1 MASQV
6 EEFGT
11 LIPFFAKIR
20 SKSHPNVQVMDRKGR
35 NMLLRFQV
43 ANHRSVL
50 DPVEFSMIAV
60 DEERSA
66 TRGFDLLS
74 DRVLTV
80 AGVYGPNA
88 SGKTNVLEALSW
100 LSDAVRHSLR
110 GWDDFVPRD
119 PHRFG
124 EGPARPSGFEVELMV
139 NGVRHRYRLEVDDSA
154 VLYEGLHSYP
164 KRRERTLFERE
175 GDRIEF
181 RRGLE
186 RAKGIKELLTP
197 TTLALSAGL
206 RLRDPEIHHAG
217 LAVGNM
223 TSLGFGNRRMRYRPY
238 LHTSSERLFRQETPE
253 QRPTLFPH
261 EGRATALELLRFAD
275 PGIDSVETVERD
287 RNGGRRSRRLVFIR
301 QVDNARLPFEL
312 EEESAGTLTWFRLLG
327 PALAALERGQVILL
341 DEIDASLHPRL
352 SARLLDLFRDPQTN
366 PRGAQL
372 LFTSHDTSLLNTL
385 NRDEIWFTERA
396 PKGATQLVALAE
408 YRIRERKALH
418 VDRAYLQG
426 RFGAVPDVDQIDVR
440 RALRHVAEGP

>member
-1 MASQV
+1 
-6 EEFGT
+6 
-11 LIPFFAKIR
+11 
-20 SKSHPNVQVMDRKGR
+20 MDRKGR
-35 NMLLRFQV
+35 KMLLRFQI
-43 ANHRSVL
+43 ANHRSIL
-50 DPVEFSMIAV
+50 DPLEFSMIAV

-139 NGVRHRYRLEVDDSA
+139 DGVRHRYRLEVNDSA

-175 GDRIEF
+175 EDRIEF

-206 RLRDPEIHHAG
+206 RLRD
-217 LAVGNM
+217 
-223 TSLGFGNRRMRYRPY
+223 
-238 LHTSSERLFRQETPE
+238 SSFKTPDL
-253 QRPTLFPH
+253 P
-261 EGRATALELLRFAD
+261 
-275 PGIDSVETVERD
+275 SVT
-287 RNGGRRSRRLVFIR
+287 
-301 QVDNARLPFEL
+301 
-312 EEESAGTLTWFRLLG
+312 
-327 PALAALERGQVILL
+327 
-341 DEIDASLHPRL
+341 
-352 SARLLDLFRDPQTN
+352 
-366 PRGAQL
+366 
-372 LFTSHDTSLLNTL
+372 
-385 NRDEIWFTERA
+385 
-396 PKGATQLVALAE
+396 
-408 YRIRERKALH
+408 
-418 VDRAYLQG
+418 
-426 RFGAVPDVDQIDVR
+426 
-440 RALRHVAEGP
+440 